1 MVARA
6 LPAFRSAFLL
16 IACGAAAC
24 GAAET
29 RSRVPPTEATVELD
43 SLRPGVW
50 IHTSYYTYPNGS
62 RFSSNGLVVRDDG
75 ALTLIDT
82 AWGER
87 LTVSLLDRIQS
98 GIGLPVERAVVTH
111 AHGDR
116 TAGADVLRD
125 RGISVHAHPETI
137 HRALGMGLAPPSD
150 SLSGLHEHGGVA
162 RLGSLEIYYP
172 GPGHSPE
179 NLMVWIPSA
188 RVLFGGCAVRP
199 ADATT
204 LGNTAHADR
213 NAWPGA
219 IQRALERYGNAEV
232 VVPGHGA
239 KGGPE
244 LLRHTLSLLRR

>member
-6 LPAFRSAFLL
+6 LPVFRSAILL
-16 IACGAAAC
+16 IACGAAVC

-29 RSRVPPTEATVELD
+29 RVPPPAATVELD
-43 SLRPGVW
+43 SLRTGVW

-62 RFSSNGLVVRDDG
+62 RFSSNGLVVKDG
-75 ALTLIDT
+75 DGSLTLIDT
-82 AWGER
+82 AWGEQ
-87 LTVSLLDRIQS
+87 LTVSLLEQIQS
-98 GIGLPVERAVVTH
+98 GIGLPVEHALVTH

-125 RGISVHAHPETI
+125 RGIPVHAHPETI
-137 HRALGMGLAPPSD
+137 RRALGMGLAPPSD
-150 SLSGLHEHGGVA
+150 SLSGLHELGGVA
-162 RLGSLEIYYP
+162 RLGSVEIYYP

-179 NLMVWIPSA
+179 NLLVWIPAA

-199 ADATT
+199 SDATT
-204 LGNTAHADR
+204 LGNLAHADR

>member
-6 LPAFRSAFLL
+6 LPAFRSVILL

-24 GAAET
+24 GASET
-29 RSRVPPTEATVELD
+29 RVLPPAATVELD

-62 RFSSNGLVVRDDG
+62 RFSSNGLVVRDG
-75 ALTLIDT
+75 GSLTLIDT
-82 AWGER
+82 AWGEQ

-125 RGISVHAHPETI
+125 RGIPVHAHPETI
-137 HRALGMGLAPPSD
+137 RRALGMGLAPPSD
-150 SLSGLHEHGGVA
+150 SLRGLHEHGGVA
-162 RLGSLEIYYP
+162 RLGPVEIYYP

-179 NLMVWIPSA
+179 NLMVWFPA
-188 RVLFGGCAVRP
+188 TRVLFGGCAVRP

-204 LGNTAHADR
+204 LGNTAHADL
-213 NAWPGA
+213 NAWPDA
-219 IQRALERYGNAEV
+219 IQGALERYGNAEV